1 MGSPPPIQLATLGMW
16 DTLLLMV
23 LALVVFGPRRLPMI
37 GRQLGKLMYEFRKA
51 SNDFKFQMEEELRNA
66 EEADRRK
73 KEEEERQR
81 TLTAVSSPPQ
91 LEQAVTQAAEP
102 TTTPES
108 TTSAPAAT
116 ESPYPSEPPLLR
128 HPDFAAEATRSEE
141 TTPPSPEAAP
151 LTAESSSSEAT
162 TAAETAVSE
171 AVEAAKLRIQPPST
185 GEPVPAERPGQQP
198 QRNEPVAPPMHDPG
212 ETPESVIPAAERS
225 EPATRHG

>member
-1 MGSPPPIQLATLGMW
+1 MGTPPPIQLATLGMW

-73 KEEEERQR
+73 KEDQERQR
-81 TLTAVSSPPQ
+81 NLADVPPQ
-91 LEQAVTQAAEP
+91 LEQAASQTAEP
-102 TTTPES
+102 ATPPES

-128 HPDFAAEATRSEE
+128 HPDLAAEATRPEE
-141 TTPPSPEAAP
+141 TTPPSAEAASPEEAAP
-151 LTAESSSSEAT
+151 PAPEAS
-162 TAAETAVSE
+162 AP
-171 AVEAAKLRIQPPST
+171 RIQPPST
-185 GEPVPAERPGQQP
+185 GQIVAAERPGQQP
-198 QRNEPVAPPMHDPG
+198 QRNEPVAPPLSHPG
-212 ETPESVIPAAERS
+212 KTPESVIPAAERS
-225 EPATRHG
+225 EPAAHHG